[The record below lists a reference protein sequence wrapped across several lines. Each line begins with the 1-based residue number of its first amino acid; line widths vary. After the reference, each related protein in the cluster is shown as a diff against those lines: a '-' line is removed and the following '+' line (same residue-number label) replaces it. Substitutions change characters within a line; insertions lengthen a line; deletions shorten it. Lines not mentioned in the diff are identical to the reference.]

1 MFFKRV
7 FYSITR
13 IMAVFVT
20 IGCWNKILSS
30 YINTAIS
37 DRESFKSYPFIV
49 IDDDMVRFLK
59 LSLLYKPVQ

>member
-1 MFFKRV
+1 
-7 FYSITR
+7 
-13 IMAVFVT
+13 MAVFVT